1 MRKQKGFTLI
11 ELVVVVMIIGILVA
25 IAAPKMLNIT
35 GDATDNSV
43 RMSLNVVR
51 DAIETYASQ
60 NTGDYPD
67 DTDDAS
73 FKADLKPYL
82 RGVFPS
88 SLVGTKDNTVTMSSD
103 DPLAA
108 DGTTGWMYNGTTGEF
123 IINCTTV
130 SKDGATTYAE
140 F

>member
-1 MRKQKGFTLI
+1 MQERKAFTLI

-35 GDATDNSV
+35 GDASDNSV
-43 RMSLNVVR
+43 RMSLHVVR

-60 NTGDYPD
+60 NTGAYPPD
-67 DTDDAS
+67 DDDAA
-73 FKADLKPYL
+73 FKTALDPYI
-82 RGVFPS
+82 RSVFPK
-88 SLVGTKDNTVTMSSD
+88 SLVGSKDSTVTMSAA

-108 DGTTGWMYNGTTGEF
+108 DGNTGWMYNGTPGEF
-123 IINCTTV
+123 ILNCT
-130 SKDGATTYAE
+130 SMSADGVTTYNK

>member
-1 MRKQKGFTLI
+1 MKTRKGFTLI

-35 GDATDNSV
+35 GEATDSSV

-60 NTGDYPD
+60 NAGVYPTAAS
-67 DTDDAS
+67 DTA
-73 FKADLKPYL
+73 FKEALKPYL
-82 RGVFPS
+82 RGVFPK
-88 SLVGTKDNTVTMSSD
+88 SLVGTKDSTVTMSTD

-108 DGTTGWMYNGTTGEF
+108 NGSSGWMYNGTTGEF
-123 IINCTTV
+123 ILNCTDP
-130 SKDGATTYAE
+130 SKDGTTTYAQ

>member
-1 MRKQKGFTLI
+1 MRRRVGFTLI

-35 GDATDNSV
+35 GEATDNSI

-60 NTGDYPD
+60 NGGSYP
-67 DTDDAS
+67 TDAS
-73 FKADLKPYL
+73 DANFKIALKPYL
-82 RGVFPS
+82 RGVFPT
-88 SLVGTKDNTVTMSSD
+88 SLVGTKDNTVTMSTD

-108 DGTTGWMYNGTTGEF
+108 DGASGWMYNGTTGEF
-123 IINCTTV
+123 IINCTDTA
-130 SKDGATTYAE
+130 KDGTNTYAS